1 MTSIEIRNTTTTI
14 AVTRPGKNA
23 TNRRNNNKKKKNVG
37 APKLI
42 LNVSF
47 KGNDFIS
54 PTKGTVSII
63 KTRI

>member
-14 AVTRPGKNA
+14 AVKKPGKNA
-23 TNRRNNNKKKKNVG
+23 GIRRNNNKKKNVG